1 MMMMQNDDN
10 FERRKSA
17 TVSSLVMT
25 SDDDD
30 DDKSRAG
37 RVDERVRDFVE
48 RVNACENIF
57 TTSSCSGRVSGLRG
71 EDGGRLQREE
81 ERRRVGVRF
90 ARVSRQRRRRGGKK
104 FDGGEDEGK
113 FKKVIINVDA
123 AV

>member
-1 MMMMQNDDN
+1 MR
-10 FERRKSA
+10 EHIH
-17 TVSSLVMT
+17 
-25 SDDDD
+25 
-30 DDKSRAG
+30 
-37 RVDERVRDFVE
+37 DEFVL
-48 RVNACENIF
+48 RPSFN
-57 TTSSCSGRVSGLRG
+57 LRG